1 LGFKDVLGEINLSA
15 CEGTSMIHEI
25 HLQSKHRDEMID
37 ITAQVEKLL
46 AQENVQEGL
55 AVVYS
60 SHTTAGITINEN
72 ADPDVQRDI
81 LARLEEICPRDRV
94 GDRHIEGNSAAHL
107 KASVVGTSQTIII
120 QNGRLLLGRW
130 QGIYF
135 CEFDGP
141 RERTVYVKII
151 K

>member
-1 LGFKDVLGEINLSA
+1 MAVFKGDHAI
-15 CEGTSMIHEI
+15 IHEI

-37 ITAQVEKLL
+37 ITAHVEKLL
-46 AQENVQEGL
+46 AQGNIQDGFL
-55 AVVYS
+55 IVYS
-60 SHTTAGITINEN
+60 SHTTAGVAINEN
-72 ADPDVQRDI
+72 ADPDVQKDV

-107 KASVVGTSQTIII
+107 KASMVGTSQTIII
-120 QNGRLLLGRW
+120 HDGSLVLGRW

-151 K
+151 EG